1 MKYKIFELARPESL
15 EHEDYFDYLNSIVEP
30 YVLEDVRGMPWDYEA
45 EHDSFD
51 SAKVEIDLHS
61 KKLKHRTLTI
71 IPIIEVK

>member
-1 MKYKIFELARPESL
+1 MKYKIFELVQPEKL
-15 EHEDYFDYLNSIVEP
+15 EHGDYSDCLNAVVQP
-30 YVLEDVRGMPWDYEA
+30 YVLEELTGMPWDYEA